1 MYVFGKGKIDL
12 WVVGNNDMTQK
23 GVVFETVS
31 CISKIN
37 NTFID
42 NAVDLDIVMQCIM
55 CSSIVTII
63 LWHQKVWGN
72 IIKIMWIMLMI
83 KLQMV
88 NQLSIRQK

>member
-63 LWHQKVWGN
+63 L
-72 IIKIMWIMLMI
+72 
-83 KLQMV
+83 
-88 NQLSIRQK
+88 